1 MDILFTRTKSL
12 GYPLPAT
19 VVSMAAHGT
28 VLSFRRERP
37 FVIQSRRRDF
47 LSSSIDVVV
56 TCGGGAN
63 RRVGMIDVLLFAGI
77 GILPFSRK
85 VPTRIVSCL
94 SPAVRGL
101 GFRRG
106 GRGPVVRLG
115 FGKGRRVMLGGPVR
129 LGGCLSSKA
138 MGKVVAFALTRRILG
153 SKNCLGISR
162 MRGPFGGRVM
172 DALVHFFVSKG
183 VGGGNNV
190 LVFSARCPRL
200 LGRCSHGSDVF
211 VAEGESKVA
220 TRGLSGVLG
229 EGSVGGDS
237 TCRDKF
243 LRKAAPACRTC
254 VRLGGDVT
262 TSLG

>member
-1 MDILFTRTKSL
+1 
-12 GYPLPAT
+12 
-19 VVSMAAHGT
+19 MAAQGT
-28 VLSFRRERP
+28 VLSFSKERP
-37 FVIQSRRRDF
+37 IVVESRRRDF

-56 TCGGGAN
+56 TFGGGAK
-63 RRVGMIDVLLFAGI
+63 RRVGMIDLLLFAGM
-77 GILPFSRK
+77 GVLPFSSN
-85 VPTRIVSCL
+85 VPSRMVSCL

-101 GFRRG
+101 CFRRG
-106 GRGPVVRLG
+106 GRGPIVRLG
-115 FGKGRRVMLGGPVR
+115 FGKGRRVILGGPMR

-138 MGKVVAFALTRRILG
+138 MGKVVAFALTRRILER
-153 SKNCLGISR
+153 NNYLIISR
-162 MRGPFGGRVM
+162 VRGRFGGRVM

-183 VGGGNNV
+183 LGGGKKV

-200 LGRCSHGSDVF
+200 LSRCSHGSDVF

-243 LRKAAPACRTC
+243 LRKAAPTCRTC

-262 TSLG
+262 TSLE